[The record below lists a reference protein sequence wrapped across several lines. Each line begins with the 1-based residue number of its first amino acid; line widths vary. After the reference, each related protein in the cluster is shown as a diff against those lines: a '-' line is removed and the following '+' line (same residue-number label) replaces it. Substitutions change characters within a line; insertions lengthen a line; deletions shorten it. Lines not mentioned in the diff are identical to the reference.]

1 MAKKETYA
9 MEEMAY
15 PDVQE
20 ILKKTDVVLIPIGS
34 QEKHGPHI
42 PLATDSIATIETTR
56 RAAWKAKVPY
66 TPMIPV
72 GYSPH
77 HMGTVNDGIGTL
89 TFTGE
94 TLRRIIYELGR
105 SLIFHGF
112 NKLIYTSQHASN
124 SKVIDE
130 VLRRLRY
137 ETGCFVAW
145 YLTPTERKTQV
156 INDILEEKIAWH
168 SGEMETAQCMA
179 HDESCVHMERAK
191 KYTAHAP
198 KWLGPEFAKTDGVPT
213 VIFQGSENIWIPM
226 EHHEYAEDA
235 TIGDPFLGSNEK
247 GERIFEK
254 ASQNLADFVEEVKKI
269 KVDIKQRDYDFRAW

>member
-1 MAKKETYA
+1 MAQKETYA

-34 QEKHGPHI
+34 HEKHGPHI

-66 TPMIPV
+66 APMIPV

-77 HMGTVNDGIGTL
+77 HMGTVNDGIGTI

-94 TLRRIIYELGR
+94 TLRRVMYEIGR

-124 SKVIDE
+124 AKVVDE

-145 YLTPTERKTQV
+145 YMTPTERKTEV
-156 INDILEEKIAWH
+156 IRDILEEKIAWH
-168 SGEMETAQCMA
+168 SGEMETAQCLA

-191 KYTAHAP
+191 KHTAHAP

-226 EHHEYAEDA
+226 EHHEYANEA
-235 TIGDPFLGSNEK
+235 VIGDPFLATKEK
-247 GERIFEK
+247 GESIFER
-254 ASQNLADFVEEVKKI
+254 ASQNLSDFVEEVKKI
-269 KVDIKQRDYDFRAW
+269 KVEIKNREYDFRAW